1 MRPITFKHRRRYGGA
16 TPAMGLHR
24 GMRSVETHAQ
34 FLFGWTHEDLWL
46 RVYRKS
52 VVAVP
57 VEVAPHAQRCR
68 VKGQSTFDR
77 IRQPQTKYPT
87 QFYLF
92 NTKLLEGSCANF
104 IIPQL
109 FSKQILLPDYL
120 HVTSMNSIYYQQ
132 SELSVILEAHN
143 HNSKVPNRERSEEK
157 LMPSVLKDRFL
168 SLNSHIFFFVV
179 DQC

>member
-1 MRPITFKHRRRYGGA
+1 MPDDA
-16 TPAMGLHR
+16 
-24 GMRSVETHAQ
+24 V
-34 FLFGWTHEDLWL
+34 L
-46 RVYRKS
+46 RVR
-52 VVAVP
+52 
-57 VEVAPHAQRCR
+57 APLTGYASLNQNILH
-68 VKGQSTFDR
+68 FN
-77 IRQPQTKYPT
+77 
-87 QFYLF
+87 LF

-120 HVTSMNSIYYQQ
+120 RVTSMNSIYYQQ

-143 HNSKVPNRERSEEK
+143 LNSKVPNRERSEEK
-157 LMPSVLKDRFL
+157 LMPSVLKDRYL